1 MEEETLWWAVGVGP
15 GNLAAGQARRGLAK
29 ADAAVGGWGWGGG
42 GVKGMGTMRSL
53 NDCIPRKPKS
63 LKSKNTCKTK
73 RNKQKTLFE

>member
-42 GVKGMGTMRSL
+42 GCQGNGNHEVIK
-53 NDCIPRKPKS
+53 
-63 LKSKNTCKTK
+63 
-73 RNKQKTLFE
+73 